1 MNYSMAYTKQFL
13 AAFFLL
19 FWLPSG
25 YSPRVELDEQVPYQ
39 GDTLLTNPN
48 QVRET
53 ADGDI
58 LMDCD
63 WPDDDVHDPRPRRA
77 HRGRN

>member
-1 MNYSMAYTKQFL
+1 MAYTKQFL

-19 FWLPSG
+19 VGLPNG
-25 YSPRVELDEQVPYQ
+25 YSPSRTGRTSPYQ
-39 GDTLLTNPN
+39 GDTLLIEP
-48 QVRET
+48 QPSSGQT

-63 WPDDDVHDPRPRRA
+63 WPDDDVHDPRFGRA
-77 HRGRN
+77 DCGRN